1 MLSGLFP
8 VGERKM
14 RQDFHLVRFRTNREW
29 TCRRP
34 LGLRHSFG
42 HAVVPN
48 RRPAAPRCERSA
60 QGSRRGH
67 RQSRELIRETYMPT
81 AQGGAKLL
89 ANYSVEQLAT
99 IRRFLEETRDLQQR
113 MTEKLVEREKT
124 RSPG

>member
-1 MLSGLFP
+1 
-8 VGERKM
+8 
-14 RQDFHLVRFRTNREW
+14 
-29 TCRRP
+29 
-34 LGLRHSFG
+34 
-42 HAVVPN
+42 
-48 RRPAAPRCERSA
+48 
-60 QGSRRGH
+60 
-67 RQSRELIRETYMPT
+67 MPT